1 MHLLLALALLQQ
13 PTPPQRPPRP
23 NIPTQ
28 RFLDDMRSK
37 NLEDVLALY
46 TPDAVFTDPEGQ
58 TFSTPTAIR
67 KLYIQ
72 VFATYDSDLH
82 LNSSS
87 LSINR
92 DNKTGTA
99 VDTGLY
105 TEDLTVRATGVVLH
119 PNGNYRFVWS
129 LQPDGRWLISRMEW
143 K

>member
-1 MHLLLALALLQQ
+1 
-13 PTPPQRPPRP
+13 
-23 NIPTQ
+23 
-28 RFLDDMRSK
+28 MRSK